1 MIGTSKS
8 SGAKF
13 AGAIVLGLAI
23 LVWSGCGGGLGAAS
37 SDAKSEGMTVTP
49 ASVTLRS
56 DDTTQFTAQVSG
68 SAGGMNQTFTWY
80 VNGVA
85 HGDATV
91 GSIDQ
96 TGKYR
101 APASLPT
108 PHSVTIKAVS
118 NSDKT
123 HFATSSVSLQNPIPV
138 LQTVSPTFL
147 PVGNFTLNVGGAHFV
162 NGSKVMFGGAAMAT
176 TYVSPTQVT
185 ATGTTTAAQAGT
197 VKITVENPDPG
208 KSNSAASMNVQ
219 VGLAGQV
226 SVVVIPATT
235 EITAGSTFQYRTAL
249 NGAGTNTAVKWAING
264 IPNGNATLGTISQ
277 GGVYQAPATVPVPN
291 IIQVQATSLAD
302 TTATSSGTATIT
314 NPAPVVSAVLP
325 TTIPVGNFTLVV
337 TGQKFASGAVVL
349 FGGTFLPTTFI
360 SATEVTAT
368 GTATSAQAGT
378 VQVEVINPDPG
389 SKTSNAFA
397 LQVGSAANTLSA
409 AAAARLLEQSS
420 WGVNPASLSHVQ
432 AVGMQA
438 FLNEQFA
445 APISTFPAPAT
456 DDDMSVVQKRFFT
469 NALTGQDQ
477 LRQRVAWGLS
487 QIMVASAAKINNPNA
502 FVLWQNM
509 FQNDAFGNF
518 STLLND
524 VTLSPVMGNYLD
536 MVNNDKPG
544 NGVDPNENF
553 AREIL
558 QLFSIG
564 LEQLNPDG
572 TQQLDGSGNP
582 IPTYGQDEIIGFAH
596 VFTGWTYPTKP
607 GATAK
612 FRNPE
617 FYGGPMIA
625 FDTHHDTGS
634 KLLLNGVT
642 LPAGGTTQ
650 ADLTAAL
657 QNIFNHPN
665 VGPFICRQL
674 ILRLVTSNPTPE
686 YVGRVAAVFA
696 DNGSGVRGDLKAVV
710 SAILL
715 DPEARRGDD
724 SAQVQPSDGKLK
736 EPVLFITNLLRAMN
750 GVSDGASLSDRA
762 DDMKQPPFFS
772 PTVFNFYHPDH
783 VVEGTNLVGPEFEI
797 FDTSTDIARINF
809 VNTLVY
815 GSVSG
820 TTTVDISGY
829 VPLAANPDQLVTAVA
844 AVMMHGQV
852 SDNMRSTLVSTLSG
866 IPDNT
871 RRTRAAFYL
880 MGSSSQFQVEH

>member
-1 MIGTSKS
+1 M
-8 SGAKF
+8 
-13 AGAIVLGLAI
+13 
-23 LVWSGCGGGLGAAS
+23 
-37 SDAKSEGMTVTP
+37 
-49 ASVTLRS
+49 
-56 DDTTQFTAQVSG
+56 
-68 SAGGMNQTFTWY
+68 
-80 VNGVA
+80 
-85 HGDATV
+85 
-91 GSIDQ
+91 
-96 TGKYR
+96 
-101 APASLPT
+101 
-108 PHSVTIKAVS
+108 
-118 NSDKT
+118 
-123 HFATSSVSLQNPIPV
+123 
-138 LQTVSPTFL
+138 
-147 PVGNFTLNVGGAHFV
+147 
-162 NGSKVMFGGAAMAT
+162 
-176 TYVSPTQVT
+176 
-185 ATGTTTAAQAGT
+185 
-197 VKITVENPDPG
+197 
-208 KSNSAASMNVQ
+208 
-219 VGLAGQV
+219 
-226 SVVVIPATT
+226 
-235 EITAGSTFQYRTAL
+235 
-249 NGAGTNTAVKWAING
+249 
-264 IPNGNATLGTISQ
+264 
-277 GGVYQAPATVPVPN
+277 
-291 IIQVQATSLAD
+291 
-302 TTATSSGTATIT
+302 
-314 NPAPVVSAVLP
+314 LP

-337 TGQKFASGAVVL
+337 TGQKFASGAVVS
-349 FGGTFLPTTFI
+349 FGGTFLTTTFV
-360 SATEVTAT
+360 SATELTAT

-378 VQVEVINPDPG
+378 VQVDGDQSRSRFEDLQRICAAGGNFSQYFERG
-389 SKTSNAFA
+389 SS
-397 LQVGSAANTLSA
+397 GTLAGAVHLGCKSGIA
-409 AAAARLLEQSS
+409 VARAGGGHA
-420 WGVNPASLSHVQ
+420 GVPER
-432 AVGMQA
+432 AVRGA
-438 FLNEQFA
+438 DFD
-445 APISTFPAPAT
+445 FPAPAAN
-456 DDDMSVVQKRFFT
+456 DDMSVVQKRFFT

-487 QIMVASAAKINNPNA
+487 QIMVASAVKINNPSA

-509 FQNDAFGNF
+509 LQNDAFGNF
-518 STLLND
+518 STLLTD

-572 TQQLDGSGNP
+572 TPQLDGSGNP

-674 ILRLVTSNPTPE
+674 IQRLVTSNPSPE

-710 SAILL
+710 SAILM

-724 SAQVQPSDGKLK
+724 PAQVQPSDGKLK

-783 VVEGTNLVGPEFEI
+783 VIDGTTLVGPEFEI

-844 AVMMHGQV
+844 AVMLHGQV

-871 RRTRAAFYL
+871 RRTKAAFYL
-880 MGSSSQFQVEH
+880 IGSSSQFQVEH

>member
-1 MIGTSKS
+1 ML
-8 SGAKF
+8 
-13 AGAIVLGLAI
+13 LGLVL
-23 LVWSGCGGGLGAAS
+23 LVWSGCGGGLGAAGS
-37 SDAKSEGMTVTP
+37 AAKSVGMTVSP

-56 DDTTQFTAQVSG
+56 GETTQFTAQL
-68 SAGGMNQTFTWY
+68 SASTASMNQTFTWY

-85 HGDATV
+85 TGSVAF

-101 APASLPT
+101 APATLPT

-118 NSDKT
+118 NSDKS
-123 HFATSSVSLQNPIPV
+123 HFATSSVTLQNPIPV
-138 LQTVSPTFL
+138 LQTLSPTFL
-147 PVGNFTLNVGGAHFV
+147 PVGNFTLNVGGAGFV
-162 NGSKVMFGGAAMAT
+162 SGSTVVFGGTKLAT
-176 TYVSPTQVT
+176 TYVGPTQLT
-185 ATGTTTAAQAGT
+185 ATGTATAAQVGT
-197 VKITVENPDPG
+197 IKITVENPDPG
-208 KSNSAASMNVQ
+208 KSASVASMNVQ
-219 VGLAGQV
+219 VGAAGQV
-226 SVVVIPATT
+226 AVMVIPATN
-235 EITAGSTFQYRTAL
+235 EITAGSTFQYRAAL
-249 NGAGTNTAVKWAING
+249 SGAGSNTAVKWAVNG
-264 IPNGNATLGTISQ
+264 IPNGNAAVGTISA
-277 GGVYQAPATVPVPN
+277 GGMYQAPATVPVPN
-291 IIQVQATSLAD
+291 TIQVQATSLAD
-302 TTATSSGTATIT
+302 TSAVSTGTATIT
-314 NPAPVVSAVLP
+314 NAAPVVSAVLP
-325 TTIPVGNFTLVV
+325 TTIPVGDFTLVV
-337 TGQKFASGAVVL
+337 TGQKFASGAVVS
-349 FGGTFLPTTFI
+349 FGGTFLPTTFV
-360 SATEVTAT
+360 SATQLTASGTAT
-368 GTATSAQAGT
+368 GTQAGT
-378 VQVEVINPDPG
+378 VQVAVINPDPG

-397 LQVGSAANTLSA
+397 LQVGSVANTVSA
-409 AAAARLLEQSS
+409 SAAARLLEQSS
-420 WGVNPASLSHVQ
+420 WGVTPASLSHVQ

-445 APISTFPAPAT
+445 APVSTFPAPAAN
-456 DDDMSVVQKRFFT
+456 DDMSVVQKSFFT

-487 QIMVASAAKINNPNA
+487 QIIVVSAVKINNPSA
-502 FVLWQNM
+502 MVAWQNM

-518 STLLND
+518 STLLTD

-544 NGVDPNENF
+544 NGVAPNENY

-564 LEQLNPDG
+564 LEQLNQDG
-572 TQQLDGSGNP
+572 TMQLDGSGNP

-612 FRNPE
+612 WRNPE
-617 FYGGPMIA
+617 FYGGPMEP
-625 FDTHHDTGS
+625 FDSHHDTGS

-657 QNIFNHPN
+657 QDIFNHPN

-674 ILRLVTSNPTPE
+674 ILRLVSSNPSPE

-724 SAQVQPSDGKLK
+724 AAQVQPSDGKLK
-736 EPVLFITNLLRAMN
+736 EPVLFITNLLREMN
-750 GVSDGASLSDRA
+750 GVSDGGSLSDRA

-783 VVEGTNLVGPEFEI
+783 VIEGTTLVGPEFEI
-797 FDTSTDIARINF
+797 FDTSTDIFRINF

-820 TTTVDISGY
+820 TTTVDLSGY

-844 AVMMHGQV
+844 AVMLHGQM

-871 RRTRAAFYL
+871 RRTKAAFYL
-880 MGSSSQFQVEH
+880 IGSSSQFQVEH

>member
-1 MIGTSKS
+1 M
-8 SGAKF
+8 
-13 AGAIVLGLAI
+13 VLGLAL
-23 LVWSGCGGGLGAAS
+23 LVWSGCGGGLGPAGS
-37 SDAKSEGMTVTP
+37 ETKSEGMTVTP
-49 ASVTLRS
+49 SSVTLRS
-56 DDTTQFTAQVSG
+56 GETTQFTAQLSG
-68 SAGGMNQTFTWY
+68 SAGSANQTFTWY

-85 HGDATV
+85 TGSVAF

-101 APASLPT
+101 APATLPT

-118 NSDKT
+118 NSDKS
-123 HFATSSVSLQNPIPV
+123 HFATSSVTLQNPIPV

-147 PVGNFTLNVGGAHFV
+147 PVGNFTLTVGGAGFV
-162 NGSKVMFGGAAMAT
+162 NGSKVVFGGTTLAT
-176 TYVSPTQVT
+176 TYVSPTQLT
-185 ATGTTTAAQAGT
+185 ATGSAAAAQVGT
-197 VKITVENPDPG
+197 VKITVNNPDPG
-208 KSNSAASMNVQ
+208 KSTSVASMNVQ
-219 VGLAGQV
+219 VGAAGQV
-226 SVVVIPATT
+226 AVVVIPATT
-235 EITAGSTFQYRTAL
+235 EITAGSTFQYLASLT
-249 NGAGTNTAVKWAING
+249 GAGTNTAVKWAVNG
-264 IPNGNATLGTISQ
+264 IPNGNATLGTITQ
-277 GGVYQAPATVPVPN
+277 GGMYQAPATVPVPN
-291 IIQVQATSLAD
+291 TIQVQATSLAD
-302 TTATSSGTATIT
+302 TTATSVGTATIT

-325 TTIPVGNFTLVV
+325 TTIPVGDFTLVV
-337 TGQKFASGAVVL
+337 TGQKFASGAVVS
-349 FGGTFLPTTFI
+349 FGGTFLPTTFV
-360 SATEVTAT
+360 SATQLTAS
-368 GTATSAQAGT
+368 GTATSTQAGT
-378 VQVEVINPDPG
+378 VQVAVINPDPG

-397 LQVGSAANTLSA
+397 LQVGSVANTVSA
-409 AAAARLLEQSS
+409 SAAARLLEQSS
-420 WGVNPASLSHVQ
+420 WGVTPASLSHVQ

-445 APISTFPAPAT
+445 APISTFPAPAA
-456 DDDMSVVQKRFFT
+456 DDDMSVVQERFFT

-487 QIMVASAAKINNPNA
+487 QIIVTSAVKINNPSA
-502 FVLWQNM
+502 MVAWQNT

-524 VTLSPVMGNYLD
+524 ITLSPVMGNYLD

-544 NGVDPNENF
+544 NGTAPNENF

-564 LEQLNPDG
+564 LEQLNQDG
-572 TQQLDGSGNP
+572 TLQLDSSGNP

-607 GATAK
+607 GATARW
-612 FRNPE
+612 RNPE
-617 FYGGPMIA
+617 FYGGPMVA
-625 FDTHHDTGS
+625 FDSHHDTGS

-657 QNIFNHPN
+657 QAIFNHPN
-665 VGPFICRQL
+665 VGPFICKQL

-686 YVGRVAAVFA
+686 YLGRVAAVFA

-750 GVSDGASLSDRA
+750 AVSDGASLSDRA

-783 VVEGTNLVGPEFEI
+783 VIEGTTLLGPEFEI
-797 FDTSTDIARINF
+797 FDTSTDIFRINF

-820 TTTVDISGY
+820 TTTVDLSGY

-844 AVMMHGQV
+844 AVMLHGQV

-866 IPDNT
+866 ITDNT
-871 RRTRAAFYL
+871 RRTKAAFYL
-880 MGSSSQFQVEH
+880 IGSSSQFQVEH